1 VVVRAADSPGFL
13 PDRAARCPPCW
24 GYCDPLAL
32 YTKPLYSSRM
42 FRPYD
47 LLENVLN
54 TIETEMREN
63 LNADILADTFAL
75 SSVHLQRLFKF
86 AFKQPLGTYIRSRKL
101 AASLDDLL
109 NADLNILD
117 IALEYGFD
125 YEQSYIRA
133 FKREFGI
140 TPGELRRTKQIV
152 KVTPPIHLFDS
163 NKLGDS
169 LLFGPDIVMVPQF
182 HVVGKRHAIP
192 FRDSVAMAPQAAKQF
207 WEHERASITNT
218 LNPDVYIGLT
228 RTVGKDADYS
238 YYLPSIQVKSLKK
251 IPQGFDGDTFD
262 ASLCAR
268 FRYIGQHHYYEI
280 NRDVAKGMYDAIV
293 QFVKDEPDKYT
304 WPCSSIYFERI
315 DIGKLHNGAYD
326 GTFCQM
332 EWFTPIA
339 EI

>member
-1 VVVRAADSPGFL
+1 
-13 PDRAARCPPCW
+13 
-24 GYCDPLAL
+24 
-32 YTKPLYSSRM
+32 M
-42 FRPYD
+42 FRPYE

-54 TIETEMREN
+54 AIEKDVRGS
-63 LNADILADTFAL
+63 LNADMLADTFAL

-101 AASLDDLL
+101 SKSLEELL
-109 NADLNILD
+109 NTDLNILD
-117 IALEYGFD
+117 IAMDYGFD

-133 FKREFGI
+133 FKREFGMP
-140 TPGELRRTKQIV
+140 PGELRRTKQIV

-169 LLFGPDIVMVPQF
+169 LIFGPEIVMVPQF
-182 HVVGKRHAIP
+182 HVIGKRHVIR
-192 FRDSVAMAPQAAKQF
+192 FRDSVTMAPEAAKQF
-207 WEHERASITNT
+207 WENERAHIANVV
-218 LNPDVYIGLT
+218 NPNVYIGLT
-228 RTVGKDADYS
+228 RTAGKDADYS
-238 YYLPSIQVKSLKK
+238 YYLPSVQVVALKN

-293 QFVKDEPDKYT
+293 QFVNDEHEKYT
-304 WPCSSIYFERI
+304 WPCSSIYFERLDI
-315 DIGKLHNGAYD
+315 DAMSSGTYD

-332 EWFTPIA
+332 EWFTPIQKNTPLTNQTINA
-339 EI
+339 KV